1 MSDKSVSFFPTLPT
15 HLLTHALTYSLT
27 YLLTATIVEIAEMVK
42 YFTPDEVS
50 MHNCAADC
58 WVSIFE
64 NVYDLTTLLEE
75 NKGE

>member
-1 MSDKSVSFFPTLPT
+1 MSDKSVSFYPIFPTHSLIHSLTHSLT
-15 HLLTHALTYSLT
+15 HLF
-27 YLLTATIVEIAEMVK
+27 TATIVEIAEMVK